1 MTLVADPS
9 GPSPPRVPIDLGI
22 DEPDDDV
29 AEPGPPP
36 RPRTRI
42 RRRRLL
48 ALPIAFGLLG
58 VGGKLLSM
66 AWFAHDGAAAY
77 DDEQYATSE
86 SSFDRLRTL
95 NVIAPWRAWA
105 NIGDA
110 RFRQRDLTG
119 AELAFTRALQD
130 DPERCDVRFN
140 LAVTIEA
147 QGDRLMGDNVRDV
160 TDSEEFDGLAR
171 YRVALDVVNA
181 ATCAMDGTD
190 SPGFRLADT
199 RERLEDKLGADDRM
213 QDEAP
218 MDDDDNDDE
227 ASGEETDENQTLQ
240 EQLIERNR
248 SGEAERQD
256 AGDIN
261 PTAEQQPRE
270 PNW

>member
-1 MTLVADPS
+1 MTLVAEPK
-9 GPSPPRVPIDLGI
+9 GPSRAWVPIDLGI
-22 DEPDDDV
+22 EEPEVDFV
-29 AEPGPPP
+29 ETGPPP
-36 RPRTRI
+36 RPRRRI

-66 AWFAHDGAAAY
+66 AWFAHEGAAAY
-77 DDEQYATSE
+77 ADERYATSE

-110 RFRQRDLTG
+110 LFRQGDLTG
-119 AELAFTRALQD
+119 AEQAFSRALEEN
-130 DPERCDVRFN
+130 PERCDVRFN

-147 QGDRLMGDNVRDV
+147 QGDRLMGDNVRAV
-160 TDSEEFDGLAR
+160 TDAEQLDGLAR

-181 ATCAMDGTD
+181 ATCQMNGTD

-199 RERLEDKLGADDRM
+199 RERLEEKLGAEDRM

-227 ASGEETDENQTLQ
+227 AEGEETDENQTLQ
-240 EQLIERNR
+240 DQLAERNR
-248 SGEAERQD
+248 TGEEERQD

-261 PTAEQQPRE
+261 PGAEQQPRE